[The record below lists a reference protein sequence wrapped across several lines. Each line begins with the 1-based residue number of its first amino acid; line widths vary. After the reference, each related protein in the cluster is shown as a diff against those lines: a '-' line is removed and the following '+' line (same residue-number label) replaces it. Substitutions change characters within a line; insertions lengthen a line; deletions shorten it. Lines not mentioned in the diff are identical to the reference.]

1 MWVQPSHFAA
11 PRTNEGGAGSDLAR
25 LPRLVGLEQIDTTRS
40 KRPSSSHAVALF
52 AQPRMLRTT
61 AHPTLDRRS
70 SRQHLDRVPVLP
82 VHGTVASWGPFARQD
97 TDGVPSRA
105 VVYASGVVLS
115 LFLVACGVMVTAS
128 SPYEWGPPQ
137 TPALNLGGGTTH
149 GRHLTQWLAP
159 VWYSLPTLFDAIYN
173 LGEALTR
180 LGIPEDYRAAVEI
193 NARPALA
200 EMEEYEEEE
209 YGFSDASVEPAED
222 DPPTDGFDAWGYET
236 YDGRFGDTPFYCSR

>member
-1 MWVQPSHFAA
+1 
-11 PRTNEGGAGSDLAR
+11 
-25 LPRLVGLEQIDTTRS
+25 
-40 KRPSSSHAVALF
+40 
-52 AQPRMLRTT
+52 MLRTT

-82 VHGTVASWGPFARQD
+82 VHGTVASWGPFARHD

-159 VWYSLPTLFDAIYN
+159 VWYSLPALFDAIYN

-180 LGIPEDYRAAVEI
+180 LGITPEDYRAAAEI
-193 NARPALA
+193 NAQRVA
-200 EMEEYEEEE
+200 ETEEYVEEE
-209 YGFSDASVEPAED
+209 YGFNGLAVEPAED
-222 DPPTDGFDAWGYET
+222 DPSTDGFDAWDTRRTTEGSEIRRSTAAANAREPFKGLDCNDIDICLCCFIAAET
-236 YDGRFGDTPFYCSR
+236 TRVVSARGDMELCSSPL

>member
-1 MWVQPSHFAA
+1 
-11 PRTNEGGAGSDLAR
+11 
-25 LPRLVGLEQIDTTRS
+25 
-40 KRPSSSHAVALF
+40 
-52 AQPRMLRTT
+52 MLRTT

-128 SPYEWGPPQ
+128 SPSEWGPPQ

-180 LGIPEDYRAAVEI
+180 LGITPEDYRAAAEI
-193 NARPALA
+193 NARREQLA
-200 EMEEYEEEE
+200 EDEEEYDEEE

-222 DPPTDGFDAWGYET
+222 DPPTDVFDAWGYET
-236 YDGRFGDTPFYCSR
+236 YDGRFGDTPFYRSR

>member
-1 MWVQPSHFAA
+1 M
-11 PRTNEGGAGSDLAR
+11 
-25 LPRLVGLEQIDTTRS
+25 
-40 KRPSSSHAVALF
+40 KRPSSSHTVALF

-61 AHPTLDRRS
+61 AYPTLDRRS

-128 SPYEWGPPQ
+128 SPSEWGPPQ
-137 TPALNLGGGTTH
+137 TPGLNLGGGTTH

-159 VWYSLPTLFDAIYN
+159 VWYSLPTLFDAMYN

-180 LGIPEDYRAAVEI
+180 LGITPEDYRAAVEI
-193 NARPALA
+193 NAQRERLA
-200 EMEEYEEEE
+200 ETEEYEEEE

-236 YDGRFGDTPFYCSR
+236 YDGRFGDTPFYRSR

>member
-1 MWVQPSHFAA
+1 
-11 PRTNEGGAGSDLAR
+11 
-25 LPRLVGLEQIDTTRS
+25 
-40 KRPSSSHAVALF
+40 
-52 AQPRMLRTT
+52 MLRTT

-82 VHGTVASWGPFARQD
+82 VHGTVASWGPFARHD

-115 LFLVACGVMVTAS
+115 IFLVACGVMVTSS
-128 SPYEWGPPQ
+128 SPSEWGPPQ

-180 LGIPEDYRAAVEI
+180 LGITPEDYRAAVEI
-193 NARPALA
+193 NAERERLT
-200 EMEEYEEEE
+200 ETEEYEEEE
-209 YGFSDASVEPAED
+209 YGLSDASVEPAED
-222 DPPTDGFDAWGYET
+222 DPTNGFDTWGYET
-236 YDGRFGDTPFYCSR
+236 YDGRFGDTPFYRSR